1 MEFWGIIY
9 TKGDVI
15 KDLFNSNGYKITNDY
30 AINSNEIKKYCI
42 EEKWILSA
50 TNRYLNSLNL
60 RNYIGRSEAFAKVLF
75 SSKTGLLKFDY
86 LEKGKLK
93 EQLVIENGT
102 IKKQI
107 GFKQYTFT
115 SKTTTEL
122 FFELIKDKF
131 DLNKDFIVT
140 KPDYFINENKASYEL
155 TSEDHAA
162 AGIIFKGM
170 AILFISPLLTYYLIA
185 MFIETQQNDDIKPM
199 PEGLYFVFLGFFSFS
214 VYTFRYVY
222 LEIKNYLLIHIR
234 VLNDGI
240 ITLPPKT

>member
-1 MEFWGIIY
+1 M
-9 TKGDVI
+9 
-15 KDLFNSNGYKITNDY
+15 N
-30 AINSNEIKKYCI
+30 
-42 EEKWILSA
+42 
-50 TNRYLNSLNL
+50 
-60 RNYIGRSEAFAKVLF
+60 
-75 SSKTGLLKFDY
+75 
-86 LEKGKLK
+86 
-93 EQLVIENGT
+93 
-102 IKKQI
+102 
-107 GFKQYTFT
+107 
-115 SKTTTEL
+115 
-122 FFELIKDKF
+122 
-131 DLNKDFIVT
+131 
-140 KPDYFINENKASYEL
+140 NKASYEL

-214 VYTFRYVY
+214 VCTFRYVY

>member
-60 RNYIGRSEAFAKVLF
+60 RNYIGRSETFAKVLF
-75 SSKTGLLKFDY
+75 SSKTGLLK
-86 LEKGKLK
+86 
-93 EQLVIENGT
+93 
-102 IKKQI
+102 
-107 GFKQYTFT
+107 
-115 SKTTTEL
+115 
-122 FFELIKDKF
+122 
-131 DLNKDFIVT
+131 
-140 KPDYFINENKASYEL
+140 
-155 TSEDHAA
+155 
-162 AGIIFKGM
+162 
-170 AILFISPLLTYYLIA
+170 
-185 MFIETQQNDDIKPM
+185 
-199 PEGLYFVFLGFFSFS
+199 
-214 VYTFRYVY
+214 YVY